1 MVLQW
6 DNHRHLTSVRNA
18 KHACQEAKHVYI
30 ISMYWFYPSYL
41 EAFNWQDKKK
51 WKRLNII
58 PLIFVRK
65 CNGTAWRQL
74 FEIQKRSDIDLRIFI
89 ERKSSKNSATSFSDK
104 EIYLK
109 HFLRVKEKST
119 GNSFGCLN
127 REF

>member
-1 MVLQW
+1 MK
-6 DNHRHLTSVRNA
+6 TG
-18 KHACQEAKHVYI
+18 
-30 ISMYWFYPSYL
+30 
-41 EAFNWQDKKK
+41 
-51 WKRLNII
+51 LNII

-74 FEIQKRSDIDLRIFI
+74 FEIQEISDIDLRIFI

-109 HFLRVKEKST
+109 HFLQLKEKST

-127 REF
+127 RGF